1 VLLIVAHGTALLRA
15 RRLVSAPT
23 IGHHM
28 AGAHAPSFMSQ
39 STLSPRT
46 PDLCG
51 HAVDDRYLLQAVI
64 GEGSFGRVYRGHD
77 RRLARPVAVKVIKP
91 WWSEDPEWVTR
102 FEREAQLMARVSD
115 PGIVQIYDVGQADE
129 GLYYVAELVDGE
141 SLETA
146 LRRGPLAISEA
157 WEIAEQLC
165 RALAHAHARRVVHGD
180 IKPANVLMSQLGSVK
195 VGDFGVARLA
205 EGSSAGAAAT
215 IAGTPKYMAP
225 EQARGRGTTTASD
238 VYSVGVV
245 MYEML
250 AGRPPFSGTS
260 VVDLALAHL
269 QDPPPPLPSDVPEP
283 LVDVVSRALAKDPR
297 DRYADGEE
305 MCAAVG
311 AARRAR
317 PAAPRSRHAPAAA
330 GDRAE
335 AGGARAT
342 ADAPRGGAT
351 RTRVAPRFSR
361 RQNVNPAA
369 RRRSVALLAAV
380 IALVGGL
387 VAAAIVIGGVR
398 HVRVPKLHGLSRNAA
413 FRRAH
418 RDHLTAAFHARFSEA
433 RKGTVI
439 GQSPSPGT
447 RVRQGSTISVELS
460 KGPPPV
466 ALPRLIGSSSSSA
479 QAAVHKLRLHATVTL
494 VPAPG
499 VTPGTVTGQDP
510 TPSTKLFPGATVTL
524 SVAETP
530 RWRTLTTFTGGA
542 SVPFRIRGTK
552 WRLVYKM
559 SYGGTCTFIFVCS
572 GPTARAANLTRGTSA
587 GSFDLNEGSGQIW
600 TFPTGPG
607 LYQVRI
613 SPGSDSAT
621 WSAQVQDWY

>member
-1 VLLIVAHGTALLRA
+1 
-15 RRLVSAPT
+15 
-23 IGHHM
+23 
-28 AGAHAPSFMSQ
+28 MSQ

-51 HAVDDRYLLQAVI
+51 LAVDDRYLLQAVI
-64 GEGSFGRVYRGHD
+64 GEGSFGRVYRGYD

-91 WWSEDPEWVTR
+91 WWSEDPEWVAR

-115 PGIVQIYDVGQADE
+115 PGIVQIYDVGQAEE
-129 GLYYVAELVDGE
+129 GLYYVAELVEGE
-141 SLETA
+141 SLESA

-157 WEIAEQLC
+157 WEIGEQLC

-180 IKPANVLMSQLGSVK
+180 IKPANVLISHHGSVK

-205 EGSSAGAAAT
+205 EGSSVGAAAT

-225 EQARGRGTTTASD
+225 EQARGHGTTTASD

-250 AGRPPFSGTS
+250 AGRPPFSGAS

-269 QDPPPPLPSDVPEP
+269 QDPPPALPSDVPQP

-297 DRYADGEE
+297 DRYGDGEE
-305 MCAAVG
+305 MHVAVG

-317 PAAPRSRHAPAAA
+317 PAAARSRPAAA
-330 GDRAE
+330 TPRDGAEAGAARAE
-335 AGGARAT
+335 AGG
-342 ADAPRGGAT
+342 PRGGAT
-351 RTRVAPRFSR
+351 RTRVAPRLSR
-361 RQNVNPAA
+361 RTNVNPAA
-369 RRRSVALLAAV
+369 RRRSVALLVAV
-380 IALVGGL
+380 IALIGGL

-398 HVRVPKLHGLSRNAA
+398 HVRVPKLQGLTRAAA

-418 RDHLTAAFHARFSEA
+418 HIQLTPAFHARFSGA

-439 GQSPSPGT
+439 AQSPAPGT
-447 RVRQGSTISVELS
+447 RVRQGSTVSVELS

-479 QAAVHKLRLHATVTL
+479 QAAIDKLRLHATVTQ

-499 VTPGTVTGQDP
+499 VTPGTVAAQDP
-510 TPSTKLFPGATVTL
+510 APNTKLFPGSTVAL

-530 RWRTLTTFTGGA
+530 RWRTLTSFTGGL
-542 SVPFRIRGTK
+542 SVPFRVRGTK
-552 WRLVYKM
+552 WRLVYKL
-559 SYGGTCTFIFVCS
+559 SYGATCTFIFVCS
-572 GPTARAANLTRGTSA
+572 GPTAHAANLTRGTGA